1 MKPRDAAVILNE
13 LELGVLLSVVQRM
26 NVRKLAPVLA
36 AMNPDKARAVTRAL
50 ATREKSQ
57 QSMSE
62 RVKNSI
68 AEAK

>member
-1 MKPRDAAVILNE
+1 
-13 LELGVLLSVVQRM
+13 
-26 NVRKLAPVLA
+26 
-36 AMNPDKARAVTRAL
+36 MNPDKARAVTRAL

-57 QSMSE
+57 QTMSE